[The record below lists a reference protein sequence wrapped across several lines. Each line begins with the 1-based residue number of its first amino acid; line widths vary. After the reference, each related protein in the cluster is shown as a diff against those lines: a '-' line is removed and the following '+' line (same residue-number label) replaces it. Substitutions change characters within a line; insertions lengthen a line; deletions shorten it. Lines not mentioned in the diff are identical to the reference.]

1 MGEPGVCLR
10 YDEDLRFFLAPRH
23 RQPCLRVP
31 RDGTSTVGHLVES
44 LGVPLT
50 EVGTLVV
57 GGRPVAA
64 SYRPADGDVVEV
76 RPPARPQRLPVD
88 PLRFVLDV
96 HLGTLAR
103 RLRLVG
109 VDCAY
114 SNDASDDELIAQA
127 NAEHRVLL
135 TQDRGLLRRRSLR
148 LGGYVRGAR
157 PDQQL
162 RDVLERFAP
171 PLAPWTRCTAC
182 NGRLSQVRKAE
193 VERQL
198 LPGTRR
204 TYDEFA
210 RCPDCGRVYWRGAH
224 RQRLERIVADAAR
237 QPGLTSRAAGPGT

>member
-10 YDEDLRFFLAPRH
+10 FDEDLRFFLASRN
-23 RQPCLRVP
+23 RQPSVRVP
-31 RDGTSTVGHLVES
+31 CDGTSTVGHLVES

-50 EVGTLVV
+50 EVGRLAV
-57 GGRPVAA
+57 GGRPVTA

-76 RPPARPQRLPVD
+76 SLPARPQRLPS
-88 PLRFVLDV
+88 PWRFVLDV

-114 SNDASDDELIAQA
+114 ANDAGDDELIAQA
-127 NAEHRVLL
+127 NAENRVLL

-148 LGGYVRGAR
+148 RGGYVRGTRA
-157 PDQQL
+157 DQQL
-162 RDVLERFAP
+162 RDVLDRFAP

-182 NGRLSQVRKAE
+182 NGRLAAVAKAD
-193 VERQL
+193 VERL
-198 LPGTRR
+198 LPPGTRR
-204 TYDEFA
+204 TYQEFA

-224 RQRLERIVADAAR
+224 SRRLERIVADAAAR
-237 QPGLTSRAAGPGT
+237 QDGLTREAAGPGT

>member
-1 MGEPGVCLR
+1 MGEPGVGLR
-10 YDEDLRFFLAPRH
+10 FDEDLRFFLAPRH
-23 RQPCLRVP
+23 RQQPCVRVP

-50 EVGTLVV
+50 EVGTLAV
-57 GGRPVAA
+57 GGRPVTA
-64 SYRPADGDVVEV
+64 SYRPADGDVVDV
-76 RPPARPQRLPVD
+76 RPPARPQQRPG

-96 HLGTLAR
+96 HLGALAR

-114 SNDASDDELIAQA
+114 SNDVGDDELIAQA

-148 LGGYVRGAR
+148 LGGHVRGTR

-162 RDVLERFAP
+162 RDVLDRFAP

-182 NGRLSQVRKAE
+182 NGRLSQVRKSD
-193 VERQL
+193 VERL
-198 LPGTRR
+198 LPPGTRR
-204 TYDEFA
+204 TYHEFA

-224 RQRLERIVADAAR
+224 RRHLERIVADAAR
-237 QPGLTSRAAGPGT
+237 QLGLTSRAAGPGT

>member
-10 YDEDLRFFLAPRH
+10 YHEDLRFFLAPRH
-23 RQPCLRVP
+23 RQPSVRVP

-57 GGRPVAA
+57 GGRPVAP

-76 RPPARPQRLPVD
+76 RPPARPQRLPLD

-96 HLGTLAR
+96 HLGALAR

-114 SNDASDDELIAQA
+114 ANDAADDELIAQA
-127 NAEHRVLL
+127 NGEHRALL
-135 TQDRGLLRRRSLR
+135 TQDRGLLRRRNLR
-148 LGGYVRGAR
+148 LGGYVRGTR
-157 PDQQL
+157 PDLQL
-162 RDVLERFAP
+162 RDVLHRFAP

-182 NGRLSQVRKAE
+182 NGRLSEVRKAD
-193 VERQL
+193 VERL
-198 LPGTRR
+198 LQPGTRR
-204 TYDEFA
+204 TYHEFA

-224 RQRLERIVADAAR
+224 SRRLERIVADAAR
-237 QPGLTSRAAGPGT
+237 QAELTSRAAGPGT

>member
-1 MGEPGVCLR
+1 MGMSGVCLC
-10 YDEDLRFFLAPRH
+10 YDEDLRFFLAPRN
-23 RQPCLRVP
+23 RQPSVRVP

-57 GGRPVAA
+57 GGRPVAP

-76 RPPARPQRLPVD
+76 RPPARPQRLPLD

-114 SNDASDDELIAQA
+114 SNDAGDDDLIAQA
-127 NAEHRVLL
+127 NGEHRVLL

-148 LGGYVRGAR
+148 FGGYVRGTR

-182 NGRLSQVRKAE
+182 NGRLCGAGKAD
-193 VERQL
+193 VERL
-198 LPGTRR
+198 LQPGTRR
-204 TYDEFA
+204 TYHEFA

-224 RQRLERIVADAAR
+224 SQRLERIVADAAR
-237 QPGLTSRAAGPGT
+237 QQGLTGRAAGPGT